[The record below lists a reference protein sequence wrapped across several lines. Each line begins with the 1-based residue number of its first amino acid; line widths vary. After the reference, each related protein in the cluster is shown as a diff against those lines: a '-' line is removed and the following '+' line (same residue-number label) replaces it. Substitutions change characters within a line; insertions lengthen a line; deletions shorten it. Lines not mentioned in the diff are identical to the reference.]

1 MDAAAGAA
9 EPESGGGDER
19 VKCLIENI
27 EVNYPCSRVCSL
39 YGDCVTA
46 FLEARKQQVRTN
58 ADSIRSMSDEELA
71 EWLEYPICKYSKCA
85 EVCPVFP
92 ENKDKSCKENILNY
106 LRQPAEEVPK

>member
-1 MDAAAGAA
+1 M
-9 EPESGGGDER
+9 
-19 VKCLIENI
+19 KCLIENI
-27 EVNYPCSRVCSL
+27 EVNYPCSRACSL

-58 ADSIRSMSDEELA
+58 ADRIRSMSDEELA

-85 EVCPVFP
+85 KVCPVFP

-106 LRQPAEEVPK
+106 LRQPAEEG